1 MSKDVSAMANANGG
15 TIIYGVKESPHIK
28 VQCRHNFQNKGK
40 KFPFSRKSHYTL
52 PKGDLAVALKRF
64 RLFAND

>member
-40 KFPFSRKSHYTL
+40 KFPFSRKSHYL
-52 PKGDLAVALKRF
+52 CPKVI
-64 RLFAND
+64 